1 MTTKNKENER
11 DLQTEVGH
19 CVVQV
24 CSSKQKCKQQN
35 RKMGSCI
42 KTLSGKWIKVEVDLT
57 FRLVS
62 IPKNLGRGLMS
73 TQIKPNFLAK
83 RIAREILNR
92 NLLRYF

>member
-1 MTTKNKENER
+1 
-11 DLQTEVGH
+11 
-19 CVVQV
+19 
-24 CSSKQKCKQQN
+24 
-35 RKMGSCI
+35 MGSCI
-42 KTLSGKWIKVEVDLT
+42 KLEVDPT

>member
-1 MTTKNKENER
+1 MLTIKNKENER

-19 CVVQV
+19 CVAQV

-35 RKMGSCI
+35 IQMGSCI
-42 KTLSGKWIKVEVDLT
+42 KLEVDPT

-62 IPKNLGRGLMS
+62 IPKNLEKGLMS
-73 TQIKPNFLAK
+73 TQIKPNLSAK